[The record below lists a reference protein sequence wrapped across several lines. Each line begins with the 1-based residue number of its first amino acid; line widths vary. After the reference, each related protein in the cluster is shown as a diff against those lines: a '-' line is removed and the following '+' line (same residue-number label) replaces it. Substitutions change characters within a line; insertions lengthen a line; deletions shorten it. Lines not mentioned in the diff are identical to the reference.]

1 MVYTSIVSFKIQT
14 PRRKEKG
21 KRKSKT
27 MQSSFL
33 LNENEEQSERNS
45 QALQFMFKRQSYI
58 YKVAAIS

>member
-1 MVYTSIVSFKIQT
+1 
-14 PRRKEKG
+14 
-21 KRKSKT
+21 

-58 YKVAAIS
+58 YKVAATSWYGIPMIHNHPTLPRTGERPIQ